1 MRQIGT
7 FALQIE
13 PATTATPTR
22 VALVVSGAPEAEGE
36 VMYLSPECVT
46 LDELEGQINGLQDE
60 LDLLRAEARRAF
72 DGRAGHA

>member
-13 PATTATPTR
+13 PATIATPTR
-22 VALVVSGAPEAEGE
+22 VSIVVSGAPQDEQT
-36 VMYLSPECVT
+36 VIYLSPDCVT
-46 LDELEGQINGLQDE
+46 LDEFEGQINGLQDE

-72 DGRAGHA
+72 SDNAGHA